1 MRARAAGLALV
12 AAAALFAA
20 GCGGRDRTVRIGV
33 ITDCEGVFASGS
45 EAILAGAQLPLIE
58 RGAKLVGHKPSEGI
72 RDARMGS
79 SRIELHYG
87 CAEITYMS
95 QLIESVRRLV
105 ERDHVDVVLGP
116 PLGETDGV
124 VLRDLARR
132 YPRVA
137 FLVGVSGAQEL
148 TLRDPAP
155 NVFRL
160 VADGAQSAAGLGTYA
175 FRDLGWRRA
184 AVVEPD
190 TVYAWPE
197 AAGFL
202 AEFCSLGGD
211 AVRVPAPPFA
221 AAAVAAKVPTDVD
234 GVMVLASTFGDAAQ
248 FVAAYRGEGPPA
260 RRLLFGP
267 ESLNFVDPKTFA
279 KFAPLMRGTVVGSA
293 VPYRP
298 GAPAWARFRAS
309 YRRVFKNLIPLDSPA
324 DVPIVVAYYSS
335 MSAVVQALSRGGPL
349 LEELA
354 KTRLET
360 PIGPVRLDGNRQA
373 VLSSYL
379 TRIDPRAKRPV
390 RTFRVVAGVEQTFGG
405 YLGPRSA
412 VPSISGPAC
421 HRAPPPRWSR
431 PRPSSR

>member
-12 AAAALFAA
+12 AAAALLAA

-45 EAILAGAQLPLIE
+45 DAILAGAQLPLIE

-72 RDARMGS
+72 RAARVGS

-132 YPRVA
+132 YRASRSSSESPV
-137 FLVGVSGAQEL
+137 AQEL

-202 AEFCSLGGD
+202 AEFCPLGGD

-248 FVAAYRGEGPPA
+248 FVAAYREGPPA
-260 RRLLFGP
+260 RRLLLGP

-279 KFAPLMRGTVVGSA
+279 KLAPLMRGMVVGSA

-298 GAPAWARFRAS
+298 GAPAWVRFRAS

-335 MSAVVQALSRGGPL
+335 MSAVVQALLRGGPL
-349 LEELA
+349 PRGAREDTARDADRACATRREPAGGAVELPDA
-354 KTRLET
+354 
-360 PIGPVRLDGNRQA
+360 D
-373 VLSSYL
+373 
-379 TRIDPRAKRPV
+379 
-390 RTFRVVAGVEQTFGG
+390 
-405 YLGPRSA
+405 RSA
-412 VPSISGPAC
+412 REAAGSDVPRRRRRRADLRRLSGAAVGCPVDLWTGVSPGA
-421 HRAPPPRWSR
+421 AAALV
-431 PRPSSR
+431 